1 MGETI
6 FSLTVKSKET
16 RPESKRRGDAS
27 SRLFPITRSRQ
38 PHFQFAFVFFLLP
51 VFNKNI
57 RRKFE
62 RKRFG
67 NHERILFGKKI
78 TKMQKR

>member
-27 SRLFPITRSRQ
+27 SRLFPIT
-38 PHFQFAFVFFLLP
+38 P
-51 VFNKNI
+51 I
-57 RRKFE
+57 RRL
-62 RKRFG
+62 
-67 NHERILFGKKI
+67 HLFG
-78 TKMQKR
+78 Q